1 MKKYEAISKEE
12 REEVEELL
20 VCAIM
25 EQFEKE
31 KVEEEYYQYDVVF
44 QDIHFRTYM
53 THEELQKAAAY
64 TVDILE
70 EFKVI
75 NNTGVNRKKLE
86 KISENANQKVGCE
99 GSELKSVWHAIEV
112 MRQIGTE
119 NLEKI
124 VREIAEFRRV
134 GGAYWM
140 IMSQPTFRQAL
151 FAVYEV
157 IVDRFEEK
165 EERNWY
171 HISAF
176 FLIRAIMRVRSEE
189 MNEDE

>member
-64 TVDILE
+64 TIDILE